1 MAFIREFGAYLP
13 ERVVPNEEIGALV
26 GCTPEWIVNVSGISE
41 RRFAADD
48 ETVVDLGVKAAL
60 DCLRRA
66 GVKASKLGLILVASG
81 SSPRRFPGPASTVA
95 NRLGLDSTPAIDLP
109 LASAGSIFA
118 MSLADRLAESFGH
131 VLVVAAE
138 KMSTIALSEPVQ
150 RSVSILFGDG
160 AGACLIS
167 RDGGLA
173 QIDGSQICSDGAYA
187 DDLALPLN
195 GALEMSGRSVIMH
208 VTRKLPR
215 VLREVVERH
224 GHKPSEV
231 DAFLLHQANS
241 NIITRVA
248 DGLDVPVDRFYSNIA
263 RYGNTSSASM
273 LIAAAEWIHEHGF
286 RPGVPVAFGGFGAGF
301 NWGALLAI
309 GVK

>member
-1 MAFIREFGAYLP
+1 MPFIREFGAYLP
-13 ERVVPNEEIGALV
+13 ERIVTNEEMAALA

-41 RRFAADD
+41 RRFAADE
-48 ETVVDLGVKAAL
+48 ETVADLGVKAAE

-66 GVKASKLGLILVASG
+66 GTKASKLGLILVSSG
-81 SSPRRFPGPASTVA
+81 SSPRRFPGPAGQVA
-95 NRLGLDSTPAIDLP
+95 SRLGLNSTPAVDLP

-118 MSLADRLAESFGH
+118 MSLADNLAASFGH

-138 KMSTIALSEPVQ
+138 KMSSIAMSEPVQ

-167 RDGGLA
+167 PKDGEA
-173 QIDGSQICSDGAYA
+173 RIDGSEICSDGAHA
-187 DDLALPLN
+187 DDLALPFA
-195 GALEMSGRSVIMH
+195 GALEMNGRSVIMH

-215 VLREVVERH
+215 VLRDVVERH

-231 DAFLLHQANS
+231 NAFLLHQANS
-241 NIITRVA
+241 NITTRVA
-248 DGLDVPVDRFYSNIA
+248 DALDVPVDRFYSNIA

-286 RPGVPVAFGGFGAGF
+286 HRDVPVAFGGFGAGF

-309 GVK
+309 GVR